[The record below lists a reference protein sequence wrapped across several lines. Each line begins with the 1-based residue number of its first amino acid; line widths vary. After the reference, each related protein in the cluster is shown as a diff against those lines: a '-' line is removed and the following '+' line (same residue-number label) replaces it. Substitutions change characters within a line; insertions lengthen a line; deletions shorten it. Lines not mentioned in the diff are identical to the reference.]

1 LAPSIV
7 GDGTDKG
14 SYPGQANDMAQAL
27 ASGKIEGFSEVTGTY
42 EELQAMANEGRLIV
56 AVLNSSGKTQA
67 ESELGWMDYLA
78 IAAAD
83 AAGAYEGA
91 KIGSLVAPPYGTVV
105 GGVFISAG
113 ASWLAYKDC
122 TSGSTSPSS
131 GGEDPIIKFVYNP
144 FDQSGF
150 EHGKLMNNLFI
161 DSSNTLDLEFNIN
174 DLYSRLRDSIGSTS
188 NGYITYLDVDNT
200 LTQAQF
206 VTAVNDVVT
215 TLNGLDFSNSNDIT
229 IFVNALFD
237 INDRTLVI
245 EYLNEITGFTNYEQV
260 VEYSK
265 EMEAF
270 VLDNTIPGI
279 SEDRLLSFY
288 SVYRGSLPFWSDYK
302 FNNI

>member
-1 LAPSIV
+1 V
-7 GDGTDKG
+7 
-14 SYPGQANDMAQAL
+14 
-27 ASGKIEGFSEVTGTY
+27 GKIRAMSLFYKSIDNQLNKIN
-42 EELQAMANEGRLIV
+42 EEHMTVNQRV
-56 AVLNSSGKTQA
+56 AGSS
-67 ESELGWMDYLA
+67 
-78 IAAAD
+78 
-83 AAGAYEGA
+83 
-91 KIGSLVAPPYGTVV
+91 P
-105 GGVFISAG
+105 
-113 ASWLAYKDC
+113 
-122 TSGSTSPSS
+122 
-131 GGEDPIIKFVYNP
+131 
-144 FDQSGF
+144 
-150 EHGKLMNNLFI
+150 
-161 DSSNTLDLEFNIN
+161 
-174 DLYSRLRDSIGSTS
+174 
-188 NGYITYLDVDNT
+188 
-200 LTQAQF
+200 